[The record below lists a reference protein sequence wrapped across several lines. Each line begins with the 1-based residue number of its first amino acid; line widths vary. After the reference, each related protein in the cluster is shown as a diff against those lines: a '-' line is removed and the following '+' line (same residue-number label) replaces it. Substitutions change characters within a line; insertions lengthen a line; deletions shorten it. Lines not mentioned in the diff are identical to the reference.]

1 MEEMIK
7 KYYEE
12 FKGLPSGK
20 PIVRE
25 NILNDAFT
33 LAVLDILYGK
43 ELNFKIDTNNLSKIE
58 KIIVPPPDGGIDL
71 FIEHEDGDEC
81 FYDII
86 QVKYSELAEQDIKQC
101 FAVMERTINDYIR
114 DPQLVTMNLRKII
127 SETNFDKTYKDK
139 CTYYVI
145 HSGDLNYIKA
155 QKKNEKIVTINDLKT
170 LQMSLEE
177 LNVPKEIIQ
186 SDSFNNYIL
195 YEDKNENNERAFLCN
210 LNGYDLAKLNNKYS
224 STEIG
229 KNILF
234 GQNLR
239 ESLESKSK
247 TYDAMKETIDKEP
260 EKFWYYNN
268 GITIISKEF
277 DAKGKKND
285 DSIVDYVEL
294 NKFSIINGA
303 QTTSSLGK
311 YLKEAEMNKEQD
323 KIENLKKVYV
333 LTRILE
339 VTKPQLRDNIAIY
352 NNMQNPI
359 TTRDMVS
366 NREEQK
372 RLHEWLIS
380 GEKPHL
386 YVEIRRGTK
395 KPNGLNLKKHQSTT
409 NEVLAQLAYASF
421 FRAPF
426 IAKDKKRTLFNNDY
440 SHEEYVINEDYHK
453 IFYYSD
459 DNEKSGI
466 LFKKTKEEI
475 NELLF
480 VNYLYKEG
488 KKYLKKLFSERR
500 DKVKAKFDQAVGDE
514 KDIYESQIK
523 TYTRQLEIN
532 NICLFYNIA
541 LYYEF
546 KNQFK
551 DKEENKVFKYDLF
564 YSDKNFK
571 ESLIKE
577 YSHKFLT
584 RTIELIKLE
593 SEFTANMG
601 NWIKSAKNQ
610 DNFMKKLRND
620 LAIKLDYETEFED
633 FINKFKE

>member
-1 MEEMIK
+1 MEEMLQ
-7 KYYEE
+7 KYYEK
-12 FKGLPSGK
+12 FKGLPNGK

-25 NILNDAFT
+25 NTLNDAFT
-33 LAVLDILYGK
+33 LVVLDILYEK
-43 ELNFKIDTNNLSKIE
+43 ELNFKINTNNLSKIE
-58 KIIVPPPDGGIDL
+58 KMIVPPPDGGIDL
-71 FIEHEDGDEC
+71 FIEHDDGDEYY
-81 FYDII
+81 YDII
-86 QVKYSELAEQDIKQC
+86 QVKYAELAEQDIKQC
-101 FAVMERTINDYIR
+101 FAVMDRTINDYVR

-127 SETNFDKTYKDK
+127 SETNFDKTYRDR

-145 HSGDLNYIKA
+145 HRGDLNYIKA

-186 SDSFNNYIL
+186 ADSFNNYIL
-195 YEDKNENNERAFLCN
+195 YEDKDENNERAFLCN

-229 KNILF
+229 RNILF

-277 DAKGKKND
+277 DVKGKKND
-285 DSIVDYVEL
+285 DSVVDYVEL

-409 NEVLAQLAYASF
+409 NEILAQLAYASF

-488 KKYLKKLFSERR
+488 KKYLKKLFSDRR

-514 KDIYESQIK
+514 RDIYETQIK

-546 KNQFK
+546 KSQFK

-564 YSDKNFK
+564 YADKNFR

-577 YSHKFLT
+577 YSNKFLT
-584 RTIELIKLE
+584 KTIELIKLE
-593 SEFTANMG
+593 SESTANIG
-601 NWIKSAKNQ
+601 NWIRSAKNQ
-610 DNFMKKLRND
+610 DKFMKKLRD
-620 LAIKLDYETEFED
+620 YLAIKLDYETEFED